1 MMNRPQPVSPH
12 SKQILHDSV
21 DMQETLSVVS

>member
-12 SKQILHDSV
+12 SKQILNDAV
-21 DMQETLSVVS
+21 NMQEPLRVIG